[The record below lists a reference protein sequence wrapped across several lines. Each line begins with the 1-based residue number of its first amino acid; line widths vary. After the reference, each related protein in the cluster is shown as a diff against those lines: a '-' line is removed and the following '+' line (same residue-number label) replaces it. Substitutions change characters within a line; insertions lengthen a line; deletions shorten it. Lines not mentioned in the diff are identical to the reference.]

1 MSHNLKFY
9 RRAIKT
15 SEIKSVKPNHFYLK
29 SASEDNTVLAEKEAD
44 IEENRYLETTSTCT
58 SSHKVAL
65 HYK

>member
-1 MSHNLKFY
+1 MKNFKV
-9 RRAIKT
+9 
-15 SEIKSVKPNHFYLK
+15 EIIFCLINKHVSCHTT
-29 SASEDNTVLAEKEAD
+29 EDNTVLAEKEAD